1 MPSGADDLAAQELE
15 ICLWSDDDPGLA
27 PEGGA
32 VLVIRAPAGYGLFS
46 KFLGENGRR
55 NAGYTDYKMRL
66 ANAIVSEVSNLA
78 PGLAGAISVMDVA
91 TPLTFEARG
100 GRYGGAV
107 AGWSQDYRDSRD
119 FVLRELVRTPVSGL
133 YMAGYQA
140 FSWLFTGGVPTAIE
154 SGVRAADALL
164 EGVGPAS
171 EVTVPGQ
178 NH

>member
-1 MPSGADDLAAQELE
+1 
-15 ICLWSDDDPGLA
+15 
-27 PEGGA
+27 
-32 VLVIRAPAGYGLFS
+32 
-46 KFLGENGRR
+46 
-55 NAGYTDYKMRL
+55 
-66 ANAIVSEVSNLA
+66 VSELSDLA
-78 PGLAGAISVMDVA
+78 PGLADAVTVMDVA

-119 FVLRELVRTPVSGL
+119 FALRELVRTPISGL

-140 FSWLFTGGVPTAIE
+140 LSWLFTGGVPTAIE

-164 EGVGPAS
+164 EGVGPVS

-178 NH
+178 RH